1 VKRSPSGNDRRL
13 MSGARDP
20 QCPTC
25 GANVPASS
33 RFCPECGHPLEAA
46 TQPELAEVPAA
57 RRRLWPPEPLLAV
70 VVFIAAAGFILV
82 VAGEALWGIVVLLL
96 AGVLALV
103 RQEGVRRE
111 VGRAV
116 RGGLSTQ
123 RDVVTARSRGQLEL
137 FRARRELADLEAVR
151 ARGYAEL
158 GQAVF
163 EHDESGKEAAR
174 TALATVVARIEEK
187 GAEIQALIQ
196 EMDERVRRAQRGA
209 QPTEQLSGE
218 SPSEP
223 LPPRLP
229 EPYPPPDEGSPP
241 APAPVPEPSP
251 DDPPPE
257 PEHPPLPREQS
268 QKSA

>member
-1 VKRSPSGNDRRL
+1 MASDT
-13 MSGARDP
+13 

-33 RFCPECGHPLEAA
+33 RFCPECGRPLEVA
-46 TQPELAEVPAA
+46 TPPEAPEASAA
-57 RRRLWPPEPLLAV
+57 RRRLWPPELLLAV
-70 VVFIAAAGFILV
+70 VVFIAAGGFILL
-82 VAGEALWGIVVLLL
+82 VAGEALWGVVVLLL

-111 VGRAV
+111 VGRALRDRV
-116 RGGLSTQ
+116 STQ
-123 RDVVTARSRGQLEL
+123 RHVVTARSRGQLEL
-137 FRARRELADLEAVR
+137 FRARRELADLEAAR
-151 ARGYAEL
+151 ARGYSEL
-158 GQAVF
+158 GRAVF
-163 EHDESGKEAAR
+163 ENDESGKQAAR
-174 TALATVVARIEEK
+174 TALMSVVARIEEK
-187 GAEIQALIQ
+187 EAQIQALIQ
-196 EMDERVRRAQRGA
+196 EMDERVRRAQRGV
-209 QPTEQLSGE
+209 QSTEPLSAE